1 SGVVVLSKAS
11 LAALVQVQ
19 TDGSLVFNSP
29 PAQVRDLGAG
39 KIVAAGV
46 SSATPEGLLAQVT
59 SVASVGSTVTV
70 ATTPASLDQALSTA
84 GFGTTAVLTAGQVA
98 AFTPGKAGI
107 RLAPAASSADCPAPG
122 LSVTVKVPLY
132 KASDGRKITV
142 GGDVCILPRVSF
154 SASISGLRLSSK
166 FTGTVTASASLA
178 FTAELS
184 HDITGGVNLFYVKLN
199 PIAF

>member
-1 SGVVVLSKAS
+1 
-11 LAALVQVQ
+11 
-19 TDGSLVFNSP
+19 
-29 PAQVRDLGAG
+29 
-39 KIVAAGV
+39 
-46 SSATPEGLLAQVT
+46 
-59 SVASVGSTVTV
+59 
-70 ATTPASLDQALSTA
+70 
-84 GFGTTAVLTAGQVA
+84 
-98 AFTPGKAGI
+98 

-199 PIAF
+199 PIAFDVAGVPIVIFPTLSVKLLAQGSVSAGLTAGAGESVTLGAQVMTSGSHVTSTPIYSHSTMWTPPTIF